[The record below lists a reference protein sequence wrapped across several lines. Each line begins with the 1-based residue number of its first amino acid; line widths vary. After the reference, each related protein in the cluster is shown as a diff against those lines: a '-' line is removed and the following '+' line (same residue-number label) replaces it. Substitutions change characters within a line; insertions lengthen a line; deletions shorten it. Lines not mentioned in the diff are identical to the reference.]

1 MRRNAAYLLILSLV
15 LVFSGCKS
23 KDKDAELGMMP
34 QTSDYYART
43 APIEPAPA
51 YESYDPYVADATP
64 TSTYAEPA
72 APSLAATTQAPRY
85 HTVVKR
91 DTLYSLAR
99 KYYNDQRRWKD
110 IYEANRSEISDP
122 NRIYV
127 GQRLV
132 IP

>member
-1 MRRNAAYLLILSLV
+1 MRRNATYLLILALV
-15 LVFSGCKS
+15 CVVSGCKS
-23 KDKDAELGMMP
+23 NDKDADLAMMP
-34 QTSDYYART
+34 QAGDYYART

-51 YESYDPYVADATP
+51 YESYDPYVADVTP
-64 TSTYAEPA
+64 APTYTEPA
-72 APSLAATTQAPRY
+72 APLLAATSQAARY
-85 HTVVKR
+85 HTVAKH

-99 KYYNDQRRWKD
+99 KYYSDQRRWKD
-110 IYEANRSEISDP
+110 IYEANRSEVSDP